1 MEVRENMKQ
10 PKHSAVLSNRG
21 FYTILS
27 VCGIII
33 AVSAWILWSSVH
45 SAPAEEP
52 VETAPIVAPVRS
64 MPDLMNQS
72 VETEPEKPE
81 SAAPTSLEETKTT
94 PINTAE
100 TVENKSENA
109 VQSVSA
115 DAEDTD
121 TENAAATMT
130 VSNDATSDVASAPIA
145 DVPADVPAPDSIVSK
160 VVYIRP
166 VSGAVVTPFSGD
178 ELLFQPTL
186 GDWRAHNGTD
196 FAAEPGENVLALTD
210 GTVQEVSADG
220 LYGTCV
226 TVQHGDDLVTT
237 YRGLDEA
244 QVTAGQTVAAGAAL
258 GTCAKEI
265 DAEAALGTHVH
276 VEAVQSGAPIDVLTL
291 LGEEVI
297 E

>member
-1 MEVRENMKQ
+1 MKQ
-10 PKHSAVLSNRG
+10 SKHSAVLSNRG

-33 AVSAWILWSSVH
+33 AVSAWILWSSVR
-45 SAPAEEP
+45 STPTEEP
-52 VETAPIVAPVRS
+52 VETAPIVAPVRN

-72 VETEPEKPE
+72 TDSETEKPE
-81 SAAPTSLEETKTT
+81 SSAPTLSEETKTT
-94 PINTAE
+94 PTDTAE
-100 TVENKSENA
+100 TSGEKSASA

-115 DAEDTD
+115 NAETTE
-121 TENAAATMT
+121 TENATATMT
-130 VSNDATSDVASAPIA
+130 VADDAVNTPVA
-145 DVPADVPAPDSIVSK
+145 DVPADVPAPDSMVSK
-160 VVYIRP
+160 VVYVRP
-166 VSGAVVTPFSGD
+166 VSGAVITPFSGD

-186 GDWRAHNGTD
+186 GDWRTHNGTD

-210 GTVQEVSADG
+210 GTVQEVFSDG

-226 TVQHGDDLVTT
+226 TVQHGNDLVTT

-244 QVTAGQTVAAGAAL
+244 QVTAGQTITAGAAL
-258 GTCAKEI
+258 GTCAKEM
-265 DAEAALGTHVH
+265 DAEAALGTHIH
-276 VEAVQSGAPIDVLTL
+276 LEAVQSGAPIDVLTL

>member
-1 MEVRENMKQ
+1 MKQ
-10 PKHSAVLSNRG
+10 SKHSAVLSNRG

-33 AVSAWILWSSVH
+33 AISAWILWSSVR
-45 SAPAEEP
+45 STPEEEP

-72 VETEPEKPE
+72 NETEKPE
-81 SAAPTSLEETKTT
+81 TSAPTLSDETKET
-94 PINTAE
+94 PTDTVE
-100 TVENKSENA
+100 TVEPVESKPEET
-109 VQSVSA
+109 VQPVSA
-115 DAEDTD
+115 DAENT
-121 TENAAATMT
+121 TATMT
-130 VSNDATSDVASAPIA
+130 VADDTESTPVA
-145 DVPADVPAPDSIVSK
+145 DVPADVPAPDTMVSK
-160 VVYIRP
+160 VVYVRP
-166 VSGAVVTPFSGD
+166 VSGAVITPFSGD

-186 GDWRAHNGTD
+186 GDWRTHNGTD

-210 GTVQEVSADG
+210 GTVQEVSSEG

-226 TVQHGDDLVTT
+226 TVQHGNDLVVT

-244 QVTAGQTVAAGAAL
+244 QVSAGQTVAAGAAL
-258 GTCAKEI
+258 GACAKEI